1 MRQIDLEA
9 ERRAAIAR
17 VGDRHLGR
25 ISALDVS
32 AAAIAALGERVP
44 PFGVAPAVDI
54 GRGLYE
60 PGNGPEHLILFAYE
74 DGAHIDSIALR
85 TDAPTRWMWRIGQGW
100 ALGADWLNRLH
111 WDPVPA
117 PIFATPLEWLRAG
130 GQGICILDWSSDEIR
145 RLALVNA
152 IETDA
157 MTGKRIL
164 SILSKPR
171 RLPQLI
177 VRKAVQR
184 AA

>member
-1 MRQIDLEA
+1 MQIDLEA
-9 ERRAAIAR
+9 ERHAAIAR

-25 ISALDVS
+25 ISALNVS
-32 AAAIAALGERVP
+32 PAAIAELGRHFP
-44 PFGVAPAVDI
+44 PFGVGQAVDI

-74 DGAHIDSIALR
+74 DGAHVDSIALR

-111 WDPVPA
+111 WDPTPT
-117 PIFATPLEWLRAG
+117 PIFATPIDWLRGG

-145 RLALVNA
+145 RLALVDA

-157 MTGKRIL
+157 NTGKRIL
-164 SILSKPR
+164 GILSKPR
-171 RLPQLI
+171 RLPWL
-177 VRKAVQR
+177 VMRKAVQR